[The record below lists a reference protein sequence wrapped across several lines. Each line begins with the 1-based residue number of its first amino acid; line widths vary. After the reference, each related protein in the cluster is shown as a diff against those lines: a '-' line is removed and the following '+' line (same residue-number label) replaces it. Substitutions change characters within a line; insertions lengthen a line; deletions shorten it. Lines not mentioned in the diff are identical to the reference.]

1 MPRFYGR
8 KIALFIVV
16 VAFTGLHL
24 GGLTLGDAYASPV
37 TYELAI
43 YKSLPNSS
51 GGSGAIGSTTTP
63 IVFHFTVDSNAPNNS
78 GTTDIG
84 LYYGGASGV
93 SVGSEAVFWDFSI
106 VQTVYRPANPF
117 VSSTFNADTAGTLGG
132 TINGR
137 TLRFGLISLY
147 NFYGPPFLTGIELP
161 LNADFANGVEQG
173 YARLLFAPLPGDP
186 EYLTGQPVMYEGYFS
201 PNEFSLTIVGA
212 AEALLSQLA
221 TDVAGVG
228 PGRSLADKVALA
240 QTYYAAPN
248 VQATCT
254 VLTGFVN
261 EVRAQRGKKLTTE
274 LADELTAEA
283 QAIMTVIGCN

>member
-24 GGLTLGDAYASPV
+24 GGLTLGEAYASPV

-43 YKSLPNSS
+43 YKALPNGN
-51 GGSGAIGSTTTP
+51 GGADAIGSATTP

-78 GTTDIG
+78 VVTDTG
-84 LYYGGASGV
+84 LYYGYASGV

-106 VQTVYRPANPF
+106 IQTVYRPASPF

-137 TLRFGLISLY
+137 RLYFGFISLY
-147 NFYGPPFLTGIELP
+147 NFYGPPFLTGTQLP
-161 LNADFANGVEQG
+161 LNADFASGVEQG
-173 YARLLFAPLPGDP
+173 YARLLFVPLPGDP
-186 EYLTGQPVMYEGYFS
+186 EYSTGSYVDYEGYFS
-201 PNEFSLTIVGA
+201 PGEFSLTIVTA
-212 AEALLSQLA
+212 PEALLSQLA

-228 PGRSLADKVALA
+228 PGKSLANKVALA
-240 QTYYAAPN
+240 QTYYAVPN

-261 EVRAQRGKKLTTE
+261 EVRAQRGKKLTTG

-283 QAIMTVIGCN
+283 QAIMTAIGCK